1 MKGQRTVTG
10 LPNTLMLT
18 KGFWTQPHKPSFL
31 PLDQMKRLQTNKQN
45 NVQST
50 LNINFSQQG
59 G

>member
-1 MKGQRTVTG
+1 MKGQRTATG

-18 KGFWTQPHKPSFL
+18 KGFWTHKPSFL